1 MLLVAQNSVKKNGLV
16 GLKNVHKISNTF
28 SGTPGQKFAVIF
40 ARVSKLSQDWQ
51 RQVSDLEPV
60 AEGRG
65 WGTPYIIAEKGSASK
80 RRNSQRPEVQQLREL
95 VAAGK
100 VSHVLITEV
109 SRLSRLPSQAHLLLE
124 ELTAAGVSIYLH
136 RYNMETLLPG
146 GKLNPVASML
156 FALTA
161 EFGRAETED
170 RADRIRSG
178 QAEARR
184 KGKHLGRPAGT
195 GLEDEDLLKKW
206 PKVAKL
212 LRGSRS
218 VREIAQ
224 LEEVS
229 ATTVQAVRA
238 VLVSRGELQT
248 RKPAPV
254 TS

>member
-1 MLLVAQNSVKKNGLV
+1 MVQFPL
-16 GLKNVHKISNTF
+16 
-28 SGTPGQKFAVIF
+28 IF
-40 ARVSKLSQDWQ
+40 ARVSKLTQDWA
-51 RQVSDLEPV
+51 RQVADLEPV
-60 AEGRG
+60 CESRG
-65 WGTPYIIAEKGSASK
+65 WGTPYIISEKGSASK
-80 RRNSQRPEVQQLREL
+80 RRNSQRPEVQLLREL
-95 VAAGK
+95 VASGK

-109 SRLSRLPSQAHLLLE
+109 SRLSRLPSQAHALLE

-136 RYNMETLLPG
+136 RYNIETLLSNG
-146 GKLNPVASML
+146 RLNPIASML

-170 RADRIRSG
+170 RADRILSG

-195 GLEDEDLLKKW
+195 SLEDEDLLKKW
-206 PKVAKL
+206 PKIAKL
-212 LRGSRS
+212 LRGNRS

-238 VLVSRGELQT
+238 ALV
-248 RKPAPV
+248 RKGDLKARKAVPV
-254 TS
+254 AS

>member
-1 MLLVAQNSVKKNGLV
+1 MVQ
-16 GLKNVHKISNTF
+16 F
-28 SGTPGQKFAVIF
+28 PVIF

-65 WGTPYIIAEKGSASK
+65 WGTPYILTEKGSASK

-136 RYNMETLLPG
+136 RYNMETLLPN

-178 QAEARR
+178 QEEARR

-195 GLEDEDLLKKW
+195 SLEDEELLKKW
-206 PKVAKL
+206 PKIAKL
-212 LRGSRS
+212 LRGNRS

-238 VLVSRGELQT
+238 ALVRKGDLQA
-248 RKPAPV
+248 RKAASV
-254 TS
+254 AS

>member
-1 MLLVAQNSVKKNGLV
+1 MVQFPL
-16 GLKNVHKISNTF
+16 
-28 SGTPGQKFAVIF
+28 IF
-40 ARVSKLSQDWQ
+40 ARVSKLTQDWA
-51 RQVSDLEPV
+51 RQVADLEPV
-60 AEGRG
+60 CESRG
-65 WGTPYIIAEKGSASK
+65 WGTPYIISEKGSASK
-80 RRNSQRPEVQQLREL
+80 RRNSQRPEVQLLREL
-95 VAAGK
+95 VASGK

-109 SRLSRLPSQAHLLLE
+109 SRLSRLPSQAHALLE

-136 RYNMETLLPG
+136 RYNIETLLSNG
-146 GKLNPVASML
+146 RLNPIASML

-170 RADRIRSG
+170 RADRILSG

-195 GLEDEDLLKKW
+195 SLEDEDLLKKW
-206 PKVAKL
+206 PKIAKL
-212 LRGSRS
+212 LRGNRS

-238 VLVSRGELQT
+238 ALV
-248 RKPAPV
+248 RKGDLKARKVVPIA
-254 TS
+254 S

>member
-1 MLLVAQNSVKKNGLV
+1 MVQ
-16 GLKNVHKISNTF
+16 F
-28 SGTPGQKFAVIF
+28 PVIF
-40 ARVSKLSQDWQ
+40 ARVSKLTQDWQ

-60 AEGRG
+60 CESRG
-65 WGTPYIIAEKGSASK
+65 WGAPYIISEKGSASK

-109 SRLSRLPSQAHLLLE
+109 SRLSRLPSQAHALLE

-136 RYNMETLLPG
+136 RYNIETLLPNG
-146 GKLNPVASML
+146 RLNPIASML

-170 RADRIRSG
+170 RADRILSG

-195 GLEDEDLLKKW
+195 SLEDEDLLKKW
-206 PKVAKL
+206 PKIAKL
-212 LRGSRS
+212 LRGNRS

-238 VLVSRGELQT
+238 ALVRKGELKA
-248 RKPAPV
+248 RKDVPV
-254 TS
+254 AS

>member
-1 MLLVAQNSVKKNGLV
+1 MVQ
-16 GLKNVHKISNTF
+16 F
-28 SGTPGQKFAVIF
+28 PVIF
-40 ARVSKLSQDWQ
+40 ARVSKLTQDWQ

-60 AEGRG
+60 CESRG
-65 WGTPYIIAEKGSASK
+65 WGTPYIISEKGSASK

-136 RYNMETLLPG
+136 RYNMETLLPT
-146 GKLNPVASML
+146 GKLNPIAAML

-170 RADRIRSG
+170 RADRIISG

-184 KGKHLGRPAGT
+184 RGKHLGRPAGT
-195 GLEDEDLLKKW
+195 TLADEDLLKKW
-206 PKVAKL
+206 PRIAKL
-212 LRGSRS
+212 LRKGKA
-218 VREIAQ
+218 VREIAK

-229 ATTVQAVRA
+229 STTVQGVRA
-238 VLVSRGELQT
+238 ALVRAGELAG
-248 RKPAPV
+248 R
-254 TS
+254 SS